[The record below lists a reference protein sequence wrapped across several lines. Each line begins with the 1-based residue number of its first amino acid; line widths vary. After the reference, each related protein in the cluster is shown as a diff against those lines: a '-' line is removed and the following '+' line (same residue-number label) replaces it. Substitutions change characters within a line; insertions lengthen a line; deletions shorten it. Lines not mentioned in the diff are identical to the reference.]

1 MMYLQTKFGRIWISG
16 YWDIEQREIQ
26 FVRMRNKSI
35 LRYLGRHVWTEYMWT
50 QSPVWYYT
58 F

>member
-1 MMYLQTKFGRIWISG
+1 MMYLQTKFGRIRISG

-35 LRYLGRHVWTEYMWT
+35 LQDL
-50 QSPVWYYT
+50 
-58 F
+58 